1 MIDIKRGINAG
12 EFVLHYQPI
21 IELSTMAIA
30 GYEGLMRWIHPEGI
44 RYPNSFINKAES
56 EPDTIFAIFK
66 FAIAQA
72 FSDWSKLG
80 EDRFIAINLSAT
92 SLTHPDLIQVLEA
105 YKHAKLTLEITERV
119 AIDMCDLEQLESLKQ
134 ISKMDWIM
142 IALDDFGLAS
152 IVQML
157 QVLEFFGDPQKLKVK
172 LDMYFMQNL
181 DKPRMRKTIK
191 IIVRTIQEYGIRVVC
206 EGVETD
212 EQLEFLKAIACDYAQ
227 GFHPKLGKPM
237 AIS

>member
-12 EFVLHYQPI
+12 EFRLHYQPI
-21 IELSTMAIA
+21 IDLNTMAIA
-30 GYEGLMRWIHPEGI
+30 GYEGLMRWNHPNGI

-66 FAIAQA
+66 FAISQA
-72 FSDWSKLG
+72 FNDWAKLG
-80 EDRFIAINLSAT
+80 EDRFVAINLSAT

-134 ISKMDWIM
+134 ISRMDWIM
-142 IALDDFGLAS
+142 IALDDFGMAS
-152 IVQML
+152 IIQML

-172 LDMYFMQNL
+172 LDMYFIQNL
-181 DKPRMRKTIK
+181 GKPRMRQTIR
-191 IIVRTIQEYGIRVVC
+191 IIVQTIQEYGIKVVC

-212 EQLEFLKAIACDYAQ
+212 EQLAFLMAINCDFAQ
-227 GFHPKLGKPM
+227 GFHPRLGKPM
-237 AIS
+237 AII